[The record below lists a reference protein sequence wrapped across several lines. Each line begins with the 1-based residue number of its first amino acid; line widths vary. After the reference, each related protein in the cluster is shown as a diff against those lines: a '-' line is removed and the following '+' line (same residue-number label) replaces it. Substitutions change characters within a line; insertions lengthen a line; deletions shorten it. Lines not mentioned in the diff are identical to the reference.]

1 MSDFKL
7 FFTRSSSSLFP
18 RYETLIVG
26 LGMPM
31 DVFVLKYVAF
41 GLSINWVE
49 WIELSLNELLN
60 NKNH

>member
-18 RYETLIVG
+18 RYETLIAG

-41 GLSINWVE
+41 WSVNQLGE

-60 NKNH
+60 NKN